1 MIRNKIFQLSL
12 LIELILTFII
22 PETTVAQ
29 TSIIAYKYGFPFRY
43 LDVYSKEMVDSHLLT
58 ILSTGNNGI
67 NVNIIALIGNIII
80 IYMVVYFIDSIIK
93 KKKNK

>member
-1 MIRNKIFQLSL
+1 MIRNKFFQLSL

-67 NVNIIALIGNIII
+67 NMSIIPLIGNIII
-80 IYMVVYFIDSIIK
+80 IYIIVYFIDSIIK

>member
-1 MIRNKIFQLSL
+1 MARNRFFQLSL

-22 PETTVAQ
+22 SEATVAQ

-43 LDVYSKEMVDSHLLT
+43 LDVYSKETVDSHLLT

-67 NVNIIALIGNIII
+67 NVNIIALIGNLAI
-80 IYMVVYFIDSIIK
+80 IYMLLYFINLIIE